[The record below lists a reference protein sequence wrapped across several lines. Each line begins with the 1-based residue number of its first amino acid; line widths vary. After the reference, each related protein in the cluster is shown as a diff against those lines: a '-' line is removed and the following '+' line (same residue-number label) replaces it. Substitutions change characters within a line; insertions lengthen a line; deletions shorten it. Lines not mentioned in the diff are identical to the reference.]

1 MASIDMVHP
10 RGQGRRATNATT
22 EDVEALLPASDPPAG
37 ARTRSDAPV
46 AVAQSGVG
54 LFERVGDVADAMLP
68 TPPRP
73 RDLADRRRVWTWA
86 TVSFL
91 LMCLMFG
98 SVAGGPGV
106 AGTRTR
112 EIALDG
118 PSSSGNEQRG
128 AARAPSIPKGSGLA
142 DDSKRADLES
152 SAESD
157 DASDASAAR
166 ADAFDRETS
175 RDGDDVSTDDAVD
188 DGSAKGALDAPIP
201 RTKGTCVTRAAR
213 VPAVLDVDP
222 TLVSPV
228 AGSAQWRALA
238 DALAAEAANATSD
251 LVLVGDSITEAWRGT
266 SFGARRAQY
275 ASAPEILARR
285 LGEYSPLPLAIA
297 GDTTANVLWRLR
309 NGGFPKRA
317 PAYAVLLIGTNDLSR
332 AVALAARAR
341 RANATDADPT
351 RGDADCASDADVAA
365 LLETGVPNAVGG
377 IVAVVEALVALAPD
391 AKIAVLG
398 ITPRGERIRNRLS
411 YLQPSVWTAA
421 IDAVN
426 ARVET
431 FLDRGRRAGAL
442 PFRGSRRYWNV
453 VFQPCA
459 EPFLARDAAG
469 GGKRVDERL
478 MRDGLHPNGAGG
490 FDALGECV
498 VAGVEKAKRV
508 AR

>member
-1 MASIDMVHP
+1 M
-10 RGQGRRATNATT
+10 
-22 EDVEALLPASDPPAG
+22 
-37 ARTRSDAPV
+37 
-46 AVAQSGVG
+46 
-54 LFERVGDVADAMLP
+54 
-68 TPPRP
+68 
-73 RDLADRRRVWTWA
+73 WTWA

-238 DALAAEAANATSD
+238 DALAAQAANATSD

-317 PAYAVLLIGTNDLSR
+317 PAYGPADRHKRSEPRRR
-332 AVALAARAR
+332 ARRARATRERDRRGSDARRRGLRVGRRRRGASGDGRPERGGRDRGGRRGARRARAR
-341 RANATDADPT
+341 REDRGAGHHAARRADP
-351 RGDADCASDADVAA
+351 
-365 LLETGVPNAVGG
+365 
-377 IVAVVEALVALAPD
+377 
-391 AKIAVLG
+391 
-398 ITPRGERIRNRLS
+398 
-411 YLQPSVWTAA
+411 
-421 IDAVN
+421 
-426 ARVET
+426 
-431 FLDRGRRAGAL
+431 
-442 PFRGSRRYWNV
+442 
-453 VFQPCA
+453 
-459 EPFLARDAAG
+459 
-469 GGKRVDERL
+469 
-478 MRDGLHPNGAGG
+478 
-490 FDALGECV
+490 
-498 VAGVEKAKRV
+498 
-508 AR
+508 